1 MTPVLEISGVVKNYQ
16 SLRPLR
22 VQALAIAEGE
32 RVALSGF
39 DAGAAEVLVNLV
51 TAASLPDEGSVR
63 VVGQETAEIRDPDAW
78 LASLDRFGIVSPRGV
93 LPEPFTIQ
101 QNLAMPLTLAI
112 DAIPPDVRTKVAELA
127 HDCGIEG
134 TVSADGTGEWLQRV
148 TGEAPPHIR
157 ARLHLARAVAT
168 SPTLLVMEHPGA
180 DLSASERLAL
190 AERVARVAE
199 ARRLAALIITAD
211 DEFAKASAHR
221 ALRLQPATGA
231 LKPMK
236 KGWFF

>member
-1 MTPVLEISGVVKNYQ
+1 VTPVLEISGVVKSYS

-22 VQALAIAEGE
+22 VQALTIAEGE

-63 VVGQETAEIRDPDAW
+63 VLGQDTSEIRDPDAW

-112 DAIPPDVRTKVAELA
+112 DDITPDVKAKVSELA
-127 HDCGIEG
+127 HDCGIESG
-134 TVSADGTGEWLQRV
+134 VSADGMGEWLQRV

-157 ARLHLARAVAT
+157 ARLHLARAIAT
-168 SPTLLVMEHPGA
+168 SPALLVMEHPGA
-180 DLSASERLAL
+180 DLSSSERLAL
-190 AERVARVAE
+190 AERVAAVAEVRRVAT
-199 ARRLAALIITAD
+199 LIITAD
-211 DEFAKASAHR
+211 DEFAKVAAHR

-231 LKPMK
+231 LKPVK
-236 KGWFF
+236 KGWFR